1 MMYGGSLSGRG
12 IGSRDDIS
20 VEFREMDLDQRLPTT
35 TRGSV
40 ATAAAR
46 LAELGVTPGRYSGV
60 EQVFT
65 GGATMAGAIEPS
77 SCEIAVDGS
86 LVVTSRSSGEVTT
99 FTWVNDR
106 WRWSP
111 HSGITVEAAPQRI
124 GAVTMIDF
132 FACEGPKQSPVARF
146 YLAIDRRV

>member
-1 MMYGGSLSGRG
+1 MMNGGSLSTRR
-12 IGSRDDIS
+12 IGSREDAS
-20 VEFREMDLDQRLPTT
+20 VDFRELDLDQRLPTS

-46 LAELGVTPGRYSGV
+46 LAELGIAPGRYTGV

-65 GGATMAGAIEPS
+65 AAACMAATIEPS
-77 SCEIAVDGS
+77 ACEIKIDGS
-86 LVVTSRSSGEVTT
+86 LVVSSRGSEEATT

-111 HSGITVEAAPQRI
+111 HAGVTVEAAPSRV
-124 GAVTMIDF
+124 GGLTVVEF
-132 FACEGPKQSPVARF
+132 FACEGPKQTSAARF
-146 YLAIDRRV
+146 YLTRA

>member
-1 MMYGGSLSGRG
+1 MMYGGSLSSRH
-12 IGSRDDIS
+12 IGARDDVS
-20 VEFREMDLDQRLPTT
+20 VGLPELGLDQRLPTS

-46 LAELGVTPGRYSGV
+46 LAELGVKPGRYSGV

-65 GGATMAGAIEPS
+65 GASCMTAVIDPS
-77 SCEIAVDGS
+77 ACEIKVDGS
-86 LVVTSRSSGEVTT
+86 LVVSGGTGEVTT

-111 HSGITVEAAPQRI
+111 HSGVTVEASPRSV
-124 GAVTMIDF
+124 GAITVVDF
-132 FACEGPKQSPVARF
+132 FACEGPKQTPAARF
-146 YLAIDRRV
+146 YLGRV

>member
-1 MMYGGSLSGRG
+1 MMYGSSLSSRH
-12 IGSRDDIS
+12 IGARDDVS
-20 VEFREMDLDQRLPTT
+20 VEFRELGLDQRLPTS

-46 LAELGVTPGRYSGV
+46 LAELGLKPGRYTGV

-65 GGATMAGAIEPS
+65 GASCMTSAIEPS
-77 SCEIAVDGS
+77 ACEINADGS
-86 LVVTSRSSGEVTT
+86 LIVSSADTGEVTT

-111 HSGITVEAAPQRI
+111 HSGVTVEASPRRI
-124 GAVTMIDF
+124 GAITVVDF
-132 FACEGPKQSPVARF
+132 FACEGPKQSPAARF
-146 YLAIDRRV
+146 YLSRA

>member
-1 MMYGGSLSGRG
+1 MMYGGSLSSRH
-12 IGSRDDIS
+12 IGARDDVS
-20 VEFREMDLDQRLPTT
+20 VEFRELGLDQRLPTS

-46 LAELGVTPGRYSGV
+46 LAELGVASGRYSGV

-65 GGATMAGAIEPS
+65 GASCMTSVIDPS
-77 SCEIAVDGS
+77 SCEIKVDGS
-86 LVVTSRSSGEVTT
+86 LVVSGGATGEVTT

-111 HSGITVEAAPQRI
+111 HNGVTVEASPRRV
-124 GAVTMIDF
+124 GPVTVVDF
-132 FACEGPKQSPVARF
+132 FACEGPKQSPAARF
-146 YLAIDRRV
+146 YLARL